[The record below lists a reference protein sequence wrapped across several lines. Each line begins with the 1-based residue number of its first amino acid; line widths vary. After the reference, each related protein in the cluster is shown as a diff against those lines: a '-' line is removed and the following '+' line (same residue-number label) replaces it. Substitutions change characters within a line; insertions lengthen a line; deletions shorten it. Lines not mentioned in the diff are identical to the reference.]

1 MTSLNISNNQLG
13 WVSVPKDWETRAQPE
28 GSTRAG
34 EQIFK
39 GPRGNWT
46 FDPPPGATPDMSG
59 VAALADAISA
69 NGALTS
75 LNVSNNSLGQYWD
88 AGKQEYISDMTGV
101 EALAA
106 AIPKCK

>member
-1 MTSLNISNNQLG
+1 
-13 WVSVPKDWETRAQPE
+13 
-28 GSTRAG
+28 
-34 EQIFK
+34 
-39 GPRGNWT
+39 
-46 FDPPPGATPDMSG
+46 MSG